1 MSTMARNSLVRALH
15 TTARRADMPRSPFQV
30 FVETLRQ
37 ELTKSREFQDNIKQ
51 LQGESAKFQD
61 TETMRKARE
70 AYERARIVSSIKHNP
85 RLQAAAEQ
93 LRKSGGQVSS
103 AIGTTLRQMEESEL
117 MRSLS
122 AMSSRLRQQIED
134 STAPVRNTEVYKAF
148 AETINEAFDDGSSA
162 IDIRIAHGTSAAD
175 ARRLKRETRLRK
187 IGRRPP
193 VHDVDAEPVD
203 PIVAAAAAAGEA
215 AGRETA
221 DDAGVGSDG
230 TSSSSPSPLSLIHI

>member
-1 MSTMARNSLVRALH
+1 MARNSLVRALH

-134 STAPVRNTEVYKAF
+134 STAPVRNTGC
-148 AETINEAFDDGSSA
+148 T
-162 IDIRIAHGTSAAD
+162 
-175 ARRLKRETRLRK
+175 RRLRRRSTRRLTTAVLR
-187 IGRRPP
+187 
-193 VHDVDAEPVD
+193 
-203 PIVAAAAAAGEA
+203 
-215 AGRETA
+215 
-221 DDAGVGSDG
+221 
-230 TSSSSPSPLSLIHI
+230 LISVSRTELVLLMHGA